1 MADVVAR
8 ALSALA
14 CGDDGRLTTVSQLT
28 RSTVIGVC
36 SRDRPASADCR
47 ARWPIQA
54 VEAFRT
60 RDARF
65 PASSC
70 ESKALSG

>member
-47 ARWPIQA
+47 AMANPGGSRLQNQG
-54 VEAFRT
+54 RT
-60 RDARF
+60 IPSFFMR
-65 PASSC
+65 
-70 ESKALSG
+70 K